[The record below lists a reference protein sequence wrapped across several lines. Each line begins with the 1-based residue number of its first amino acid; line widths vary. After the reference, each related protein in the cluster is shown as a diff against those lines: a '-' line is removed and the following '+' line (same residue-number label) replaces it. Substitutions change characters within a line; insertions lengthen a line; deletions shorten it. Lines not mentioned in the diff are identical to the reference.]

1 MMHIMMNIMNEY
13 SDKSKNLAFLSFI
26 VHNRG
31 VCGNFLSCKTEKTEK
46 RYCKI
51 N

>member
-1 MMHIMMNIMNEY
+1 MMHIAMNIMNEY
-13 SDKSKNLAFLSFI
+13 SGKIKNLAFLPFI
-26 VHNRG
+26 VHNRM
-31 VCGNFLSCKTEKTEK
+31 VCRKFLSCKTEKTEK